1 MRVSQTIPVLF
12 DCESLTQRRVYW
24 WPIEP
29 PPTDGGEY
37 KMGLNTSNVNPDLLR
52 FVDRKY
58 EYSWVKQPLHSKEAA
73 HPDDLA
79 QY

>member
-12 DCESLTQRRVYW
+12 DQERLTSCRMYW
-24 WPIEP
+24 WPLEP

-37 KMGLNTSNVNPDLLR
+37 KMGINTSNMNPEVLK

-58 EYSWVKQPLHSKEAA
+58 EYSWVKQPLRSKDTA
-73 HPDDLA
+73 HQDDLA
-79 QY
+79 EY